1 MKVLIF
7 AGMLT
12 CIFFLILLGSAQSG
26 DKQVVVNLMLDADV
40 PPSPSEQQGYQTES
54 LLNAMLDEIE
64 GKDLGATIFSTQDV
78 LNTYTRMRITRI
90 GANPKFEL
98 AISGNNSK
106 EKLST
111 ESYTKQKAVLE
122 KSREYTESS
131 KYCGINEITVRGFMP
146 QSFDQNADT
155 YKVLDELGIQYDT
168 GYQAGIIYAPGHE
181 NDAWPYKVEGHQ
193 FYAVPVSTY
202 SLSEKRVPL
211 QDKYFNDS
219 SLGSNKWY
227 DALTGK
233 FEEAQKKDQ
242 PMVIALTTSVSGSG
256 NYLDALKRFLDFALS
271 KQASFVTTMDL
282 VNMSLIEGYQTPAN
296 TTKECATCGQKS
308 GNIDIAIST
317 NNTIQPTAR
326 EAATVSK

>member
-12 CIFFLILLGSAQSG
+12 CLFFLILLGSAQSA

-40 PPSPSEQQGYQTES
+40 PPSPSEAQGYQTEA

-98 AISGNNSK
+98 AMSGNNSN
-106 EKLST
+106 EMLST

-122 KSREYTESS
+122 KSKEYTESS
-131 KYCGINEITVRGFMP
+131 KYCGINEITVKGFMP

-155 YKVLDELGIQYDT
+155 YRVLDELGIQYDT

-181 NDAWPYKVEGHQ
+181 NDIWPYKVEGHQ

-202 SLSEKRVPL
+202 SLSGKLVPL

-227 DALTGK
+227 DALTGT

-242 PMVIALTTSVSGSG
+242 PMVISLTTSVSGSG
-256 NYLDALKRFLDFALS
+256 NYLDALKRFINFALS
-271 KQASFVTTMDL
+271 KQTSFVTTMDL
-282 VNMSLIEGYQTPAN
+282 VNMSHIEGYQPPAN
-296 TTKECATCGQKS
+296 TTKECTTCGQKS
-308 GNIDIAIST
+308 GNIDIAVSQ
-317 NNTIQPTAR
+317 NNTTKTAAS
-326 EAATVSK
+326 ENAMASK